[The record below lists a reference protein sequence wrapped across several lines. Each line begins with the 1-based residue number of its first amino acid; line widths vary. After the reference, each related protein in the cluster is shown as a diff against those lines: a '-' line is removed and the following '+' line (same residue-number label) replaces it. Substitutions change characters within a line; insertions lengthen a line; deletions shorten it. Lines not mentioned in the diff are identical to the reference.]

1 MNIRT
6 KGIVVYLIIT
16 FSLAWALWEIPISMG
31 FSLKS
36 PIFQYLALPGT
47 FAPAIAAFIVRKW
60 VTRESFG
67 DAGLKPNL
75 KTKWRYYL
83 VAWLL
88 PLLVSAIIIGLVTVL
103 GIAHPD
109 FSLQRAIN
117 VLAPGTK
124 VPAIPAIVLAIAPVY
139 LLIAALFSTFFLFG
153 EEFGWRGY
161 LQMRLFPDNPL
172 LAAIATGI
180 IWGVWHYPINIR
192 GYNFPEH
199 PILGLLVFPITTVML
214 SIIFGWLRMRSG
226 SVWVSC
232 LAHAA
237 TNSIGATLTMAL
249 FLGGGDS
256 ILFNYLGLFG
266 WIPLGALCLWI
277 VLTGQLTSPTETTK
291 GKTLI

>member
-1 MNIRT
+1 MNSKT
-6 KGIVVYLIIT
+6 KGIVVYLLIT
-16 FSLAWALWEIPISMG
+16 FLLAWAFWEIPICLG
-31 FSLKS
+31 YSLKS
-36 PIFQYLALPGT
+36 PLFQFFALPGT
-47 FAPAIAAFIVRKW
+47 FSPAIAAFIVRKW
-60 VTRESFG
+60 VTHEGFA

-75 KTKWRYYL
+75 QTKWRYYV

-88 PLLVSAIIIGLVTVL
+88 PLFVSAIIIGLVTVF

-109 FSLQRAIN
+109 FTFQRAID

-124 VPAIPAIVLAIAPVY
+124 VPAIPSFVLFIAPIY

-161 LQMRLFPDNPL
+161 LQMRLFSDNPL
-172 LAAIATGI
+172 LAAVTTGI

-192 GYNFPEH
+192 GYNFPER
-199 PILGLLVFPITTVML
+199 PILGLLVFPITTIML
-214 SIIFGWLRMRSG
+214 SIILGWLRLRSG
-226 SVWVSC
+226 SVWASC

-237 TNSIGATLTMAL
+237 TNSIGATLTMSL

-256 ILFNYLGLFG
+256 IFFSYLGLLG

-277 VLTGQLTSPTETTK
+277 VLTGQLKSLKIITTVS
-291 GKTLI
+291 